1 MTHNAMEREAAR
13 YREISDRYTELST
26 VVRLGLELGVE
37 LNVEHVLEKIVQ
49 QIHEELGFGIVSI
62 MLLSDGGDYLSISA
76 SRGLGD
82 DIVASSRPAVGE
94 GIAGWVAKEGEP
106 LLVNNIETHPRF
118 GKLRSHG
125 RYSSKSLICVPLKVG
140 KRIIGVLNGNNR
152 KGSDILTEHD
162 LRLLSIY
169 ASQASV
175 TIERARLYRSLELQA
190 DELSA
195 AYNQLK
201 VLDRIKADFI
211 TNVSH
216 EFRTPVTVI
225 LGYLELLK
233 GSVETPEQVEKV
245 NIAMDASY
253 RLAKLVDDSTDIL
266 RLDSGSMP
274 FFFHDENMGEFLREA
289 LYKHA
294 DRTAEKGVKLEMDL
308 EKTLPP
314 VSIDVGKMGDVVEK
328 LIDNSIKFTS
338 AGGYVRVSCSAA
350 KKGWVTVAFE
360 DSGSGVPAGEQERV
374 FEYFE
379 QGGDIMTSKPPGTG
393 LGLPIAK
400 AIIVRHG
407 GHLWF
412 DRDHPKGC
420 RILFDI
426 PAKDFHAG

>member
-1 MTHNAMEREAAR
+1 MEKTAAR
-13 YREISDRYTELST
+13 CQEISDRYTELST

-62 MLLSDGGDYLSISA
+62 MLISDEGDYLSIRA
-76 SRGLGD
+76 ARGLDD
-82 DIVASSRPAVGE
+82 DIVASARTPVGE
-94 GIAGWVAKEGEP
+94 GIGGWVAKEGEP
-106 LLVNNIETHPRF
+106 LLVNDIETHPQFR
-118 GKLRSHG
+118 KLRSHG
-125 RYSSKSLICVPLKVG
+125 RYSSKSLISVPLKVG
-140 KRIIGVLNGNNR
+140 RKIIGVLNGNNR
-152 KGSDILTEHD
+152 KDSNVLTEHD
-162 LRLLSIY
+162 LRLLSVY

-190 DELSA
+190 DELSE

-225 LGYLELLK
+225 MGYLELLR
-233 GSVETPEQVEKV
+233 GSLDEPEQVEKI

-274 FFFHDENMGEFLREA
+274 FSFHNEDMGEFLRET
-289 LYKHA
+289 LYKYSDGA
-294 DRTAEKGVKLEMDL
+294 AQKGVNIELDIDEI
-308 EKTLPP
+308 LPP
-314 VSIDVGKMGDVVEK
+314 VFMDIEKMRKVAEK

-338 AGGYVRVSCSAA
+338 AGGRVRITCFAA
-350 KKGWVTVAFE
+350 KKGRVTVAIE
-360 DSGSGVPAGEQERV
+360 DSGPGVPAGEQERA

-379 QGGDIMTSKPPGTG
+379 QGGDIMTSKPSGTG

-400 AIIVRHG
+400 AIIIRHG

-420 RILFDI
+420 RILFDL
-426 PAKDFHAG
+426 PAKDIDAG